1 MSLVIL
7 QTHSKLEILFF
18 FFFSVFLFNFWKTD
32 WVWSEFGDSPN
43 SLQTHS
49 KLCLNSICYFF
60 GGFFLPFF
68 EKNDFGQTHSKL
80 GANWFCSLVSF
91 LFQFSLEKM
100 NFECQTLSKL
110 TPNSV
115 QTPIIVYVC
124 SFSLLLVQIVVLKIC
139 LSLEKAWGFS
149 NILFGD
155 EQWIWSDF
163 GNYSTSPQHVS
174 KLIPSPS
181 QTPMV
186 SFFCN
191 YLFNIL

>member
-1 MSLVIL
+1 MIQFGVSLEIL
-7 QTHSKLEILFF
+7 QTHSKLEILI
-18 FFFSVFLFNFWKTD
+18 FFSVFRFNFWKTD

-49 KLCLNSICYFF
+49 KLGLNSICYFF
-60 GGFFLPFF
+60 LGFFLPFF
-68 EKNDFGQTHSKL
+68 KKMTL
-80 GANWFCSLVSF
+80 G
-91 LFQFSLEKM
+91 
-100 NFECQTLSKL
+100 KL
-110 TPNSV
+110 TPNSVQTGFVLWFLFFSSLPWKKWIWSAKLWANSV

-139 LSLEKAWGFS
+139 LSLGKAWGFS

-155 EQWIWSDF
+155 EQWIRSDF
-163 GNYSTSPQHVS
+163 GNYSTSPQPVS

-186 SFFCN
+186 SFFV
-191 YLFNIL
+191 FV